1 MNELKLSTG
10 IVLDCNCGIV
20 GLGPAPNFNLGE
32 GYDGPLYNFEREKQ
46 YDPDL
51 TPGYDYLTRADR
63 LALCEVMI
71 ARWQAFK
78 EYTENENA

>member
-1 MNELKLSTG
+1 MTDLILSTG
-10 IVLDCNCGIV
+10 TVLTCNCGIV
-20 GLGPAPNFNLGE
+20 GLGPAPDFELGE
-32 GYDGPLYNFEREKQ
+32 GYDGRFFNFEQEKQ
-46 YDPDL
+46 YDPEL